1 MNHCIADACN
11 GWVIDDTGK
20 IYKCWNDIG
29 IPEKAIGNIN
39 LGDNYLQRT
48 DLIEKYSSFEPT
60 LYDECKECKLLPICI
75 GGCPHS
81 RMEGRRVVS
90 SGNFICRSIC
100 RMYKSVVKT
109 EARTT
114 KQQVIIRGI
123 LY

>member
-29 IPEKAIGNIN
+29 ISEKAIGNIN

-60 LYDECKECKLLPICI
+60 LY
-75 GGCPHS
+75 
-81 RMEGRRVVS
+81 
-90 SGNFICRSIC
+90 
-100 RMYKSVVKT
+100 
-109 EARTT
+109 
-114 KQQVIIRGI
+114 
-123 LY
+123 